1 MLKPQKDPEVKK
13 PDKRTIEVGGVNKK
27 KRIKETK
34 GGIRLKLVAPG
45 QRKPDQDEEPR
56 VTNRKNIGDY
66 VDLGFAAA
74 DLGKPQ
80 EEITS
85 AEVAAWKATKP
96 GWDTNSIRKDAIT
109 AFQKSV
115 TETINN
121 NRIALGV
128 GKKGPLY
135 NDWLDTG
142 GIDLD
147 NAQYNKELFTGGP
160 IGGVT
165 TRFQYQEGDENSS
178 WFANMD
184 PEQISQ
190 IQKNLVGMKAT
201 GFKGKYIDGIWD
213 TKTAKAF
220 KEVLIEANYQNTTW
234 DVIMADYAATTAS
247 SGSRGPGG
255 GGGGRGGPIEDI
267 EAIRQMFDSISG
279 EVSGKNVSVIDRER
293 LSREV
298 LNEMTLADQNGEQY
312 QVEERMRRKLKEN
325 DPGGAAEN
333 DALSVFNSF
342 ARMMGQGGMFG
353 AGSAQQPITNS
364 PATGAGGPA

>member
-1 MLKPQKDPEVKK
+1 
-13 PDKRTIEVGGVNKK
+13 
-27 KRIKETK
+27 
-34 GGIRLKLVAPG
+34 
-45 QRKPDQDEEPR
+45 
-56 VTNRKNIGDY
+56 
-66 VDLGFAAA
+66 
-74 DLGKPQ
+74 
-80 EEITS
+80 
-85 AEVAAWKATKP
+85 
-96 GWDTNSIRKDAIT
+96 
-109 AFQKSV
+109 
-115 TETINN
+115 
-121 NRIALGV
+121 
-128 GKKGPLY
+128 
-135 NDWLDTG
+135 
-142 GIDLD
+142 
-147 NAQYNKELFTGGP
+147 
-160 IGGVT
+160 
-165 TRFQYQEGDENSS
+165 
-178 WFANMD
+178 
-184 PEQISQ
+184 
-190 IQKNLVGMKAT
+190 
-201 GFKGKYIDGIWD
+201 
-213 TKTAKAF
+213 
-220 KEVLIEANYQNTTW
+220 
-234 DVIMADYAATTAS
+234 MADYAATTAS

>member
-1 MLKPQKDPEVKK
+1 MPPKPQKPEKSAN
-13 PDKRTIEVGGVNKK
+13 EVAYTK
-27 KRIKETK
+27 KRGKRITK
-34 GGIRLKLVAPG
+34 GGVVLANLVSPGARGRGNVPEGKPTALKAD
-45 QRKPDQDEEPR
+45 RNKR
-56 VTNRKNIGDY
+56 AIGTY
-66 VDLGFAAA
+66 VDLAFAADA
-74 DLGKPQ
+74 LKKPA
-80 EEITS
+80 EEITPEEL
-85 AEVAAWKATKP
+85 AEWQASKP
-96 GWDTNSIRKDAIT
+96 GWGGNSARKAAMAALEKATQSAIDEN
-109 AFQKSV
+109 S
-115 TETINN
+115 
-121 NRIALGV
+121 IALGV
-128 GKKGPLY
+128 RDKGPLY
-135 NDWLDTG
+135 NDWLQTG
-142 GIDLD
+142 GIDWD
-147 NAQYNKELFTGGP
+147 NTQYNKELKSNQ
-160 IGGVT
+160 IALS
-165 TRFQYQEGDENSS
+165 RFQYQEGDENSTF
-178 WFANMD
+178 FANLP

-201 GFKGKYIDGIWD
+201 GFKGKYIDGLWD

-220 KEVLIEANYQNTTW
+220 KEVLTEANYQNTTW